1 MAERES
7 VEIGPEDIVFNCPR
21 CGKSLTIDRRG
32 AGLMVPCPDCSSQVM
47 VPGSEAGDEEELTQE
62 EATESLSLMV
72 DRIRE
77 LEKAH
82 AMDSVRL
89 EKISEQLALIQAA
102 VDRIV
107 DIVQEAGETGGQN
120 EEEAAS

>member
-1 MAERES
+1 MADDQDS
-7 VEIGPEDIVFNCPR
+7 AVKIGPDDLVFNCPR
-21 CGKSLTIDRRG
+21 CGKSLTIDHRG

-47 VPGSEAGDEEELTQE
+47 VPNPKGVPVEEELTSE
-62 EATESLSLMV
+62 EATDSLNLLV

-82 AMDSVRL
+82 ALDAVRI
-89 EKISEQLALIQAA
+89 EKISEQLVLIQAA

-107 DIVQEAGETGGQN
+107 DIIQDARGGGAESDEA
-120 EEEAAS
+120 